1 MPLPTTTIKQTP
13 RSTEES
19 LLLRGIKHMESA
31 EKIVARG
38 SGPQPS
44 AVKTKSFA
52 WQLRKPGPDPSFYFL
67 IMAIKMS
74 IMFKNII

>member
-31 EKIVARG
+31 EKIVARVRAAAQC
-38 SGPQPS
+38 SENEVLCL
-44 AVKTKSFA
+44 AVEKTRSRSII
-52 WQLRKPGPDPSFYFL
+52 LFL
-67 IMAIKMS
+67 DYGYKDVY
-74 IMFKNII
+74 NV